1 MVFGSDSP
9 IAVDHLPSSNFLSFK
24 EESIVMGNEE
34 FQRKN
39 AFRIE
44 GFDHDV
50 PAHAG
55 SRLRRFAYLASK
67 GLQERR
73 DKYPSDLNA
82 DAPERSE
89 GHYAASRE
97 HIEAIHLE
105 SIRQSLASLNADLAD
120 AGYPVTYQLA
130 EVEPKLTTGMINHLF
145 REGKL

>member
-9 IAVDHLPSSNFLSFK
+9 IAVGHLPSSNSLSFK
-24 EESIVMGNEE
+24 EESIMMGNEQ

-39 AFRIE
+39 AFKIE
-44 GFDHDV
+44 GCDHEV
-50 PAHAG
+50 PDWAG

-67 GLQERR
+67 GLHQRR
-73 DKYPSDLNA
+73 EQYPSDLNTG
-82 DAPERSE
+82 DSERSE

-105 SIRQSLASLNADLAD
+105 SIQQSLASLNADLAE
-120 AGYPVTYQLA
+120 AGHPVAYQLA
-130 EVEPKLTTGMINHLF
+130 EVEPKLTTGMIKHLF

>member
-9 IAVDHLPSSNFLSFK
+9 LAVDHLPSSNFLSFK

-39 AFRIE
+39 AFKIE

-73 DKYPSDLNA
+73 EQYHSDFNSGHS
-82 DAPERSE
+82 ERSQ

-105 SIRQSLASLNADLAD
+105 SIRQGLASLNADLAE
-120 AGYPVTYQLA
+120 AGHPVAYQ
-130 EVEPKLTTGMINHLF
+130 PC
-145 REGKL
+145 